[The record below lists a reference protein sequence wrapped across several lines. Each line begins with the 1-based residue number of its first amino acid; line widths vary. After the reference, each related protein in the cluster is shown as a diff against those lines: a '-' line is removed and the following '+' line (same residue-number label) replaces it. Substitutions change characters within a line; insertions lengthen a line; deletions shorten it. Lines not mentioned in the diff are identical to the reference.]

1 MSMAAGCPGQ
11 VSRSAALS
19 LDGGAEGQGLAGAGG
34 GRSVMPS
41 GGQGWGRGG
50 WRELGKPGS
59 PAQLDGSLGFQE
71 DLAVTLEPGCKPRWA
86 ELVGLAAGGPTA
98 RLDLSPCLTLG
109 GTRRDPRPGL

>member
-1 MSMAAGCPGQ
+1 
-11 VSRSAALS
+11 
-19 LDGGAEGQGLAGAGG
+19 
-34 GRSVMPS
+34 MPS

-71 DLAVTLEPGCKPRWA
+71 DSAVTLEPGCKPRWA
-86 ELVGLAAGGPTA
+86 ELVGLAAGGPAA

-109 GTRRDPRPGL
+109 GIRAPAPASEAALPWP